1 MTDINN
7 HVAKNL
13 TILKTEFIAE
23 PVASFFNF
31 KLLEISEGYAKVS
44 VILRPEFMNF
54 NGLIFGGIV
63 MALSDQAFAYATN
76 SVIKPNIATQFNIHL
91 INGAKVNDELIAE
104 CKVIKSGKRVCVS
117 EISVL
122 DQNGKII
129 AKATGTTI
137 PKID

>member
-1 MTDINN
+1 MTNINN
-7 HVAKNL
+7 TVANNL
-13 TILKTEFIAE
+13 TILKTEFKAE
-23 PVASFFNF
+23 PVVSLFNF
-31 KLLEISEGYAKVS
+31 KLLEISEGFAKVS

-104 CKVIKSGKRVCVS
+104 CKVIKSGKRVFVS